1 LQSAAHAK
9 SNLAEMKIEMRQR
22 ILTDLKKMSADQ
34 AREKSEAIQKNLE
47 NHLQSQSGLWAA
59 YIAMPTEPQLDWSE
73 VSEKIQWCFP
83 VIAENKLVFK
93 KSVHQFKHH
102 ALGFQEPVDGE
113 VVELTQIK
121 GVVVPGLAFG
131 KNGHRLGRGRG
142 FYDQTLE
149 NYKGSIV
156 GVCYQASLQDSVPVE
171 DHDLKCQ
178 FVITDEK
185 SVAVNG

>member
-1 LQSAAHAK
+1 
-9 SNLAEMKIEMRQR
+9 MRQR
-22 ILTDLKKMSADQ
+22 ILTDLKKVSADQ
-34 AREKSEAIQKNLE
+34 AREKSAAVQKNLE
-47 NHLQSQSGLWAA
+47 IQLQSQSGIWAG
-59 YIAMPTEPQLDWSE
+59 YIAMQTEPQLDWSE
-73 VSEKIQWCFP
+73 VSKNIQWCFP

-93 KSVHQFKHH
+93 KSVQEFKPH
-102 ALGFQEPVDGE
+102 ALGFQEPINGD

-131 KNGHRLGRGRG
+131 LNGHRLGRGRG

-156 GVCYQASLQDSVPVE
+156 GVCFQTSLLESVPVE

-178 FVITDEK
+178 FIVTDEK
-185 SVAVNG
+185 SVAV